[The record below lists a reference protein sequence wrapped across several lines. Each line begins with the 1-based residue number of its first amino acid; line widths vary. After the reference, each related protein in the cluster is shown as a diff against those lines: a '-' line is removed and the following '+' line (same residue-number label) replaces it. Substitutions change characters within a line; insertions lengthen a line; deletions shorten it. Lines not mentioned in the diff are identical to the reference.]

1 MIRRAAAVILVLIF
15 TPPLLQ
21 AQDAVLTVTAP
32 SAEIHKGP
40 SIVTPVIGHAARD
53 TVLPVTRNLGSWV
66 KVDWPAGPDGAGY
79 VHVTMGRLRTLE
91 ADASMATM
99 APRPIPR
106 SVSVPTSTEI
116 SEPAPIAPRTGTSA
130 ERIALSGPQG
140 VTPISHVFG
149 VGGLVGSTKSF
160 GATARAWRN
169 DHFGIQLRLTRDHI
183 RSDSAAGG
191 VTSMQF
197 EPGVVYSPFDHVS
210 DYVWIRPYLGSGVTF
225 SHQTLKSSA
234 PAGIEP
240 RSDNAAGFHIF
251 GGTELTFAS
260 VTRFGLSADLGY
272 RRLPA
277 LFPGFETDRLSM
289 SIAGHWYI
297 K

>member
-1 MIRRAAAVILVLIF
+1 MIRRAAAVILVLTF
-15 TPPLLQ
+15 TPALLH
-21 AQDAVLTVTAP
+21 AQDALLTVTAP

-40 SIVTPVIGHAARD
+40 SIATPVIGHAARD

-79 VHVTMGRLRTLE
+79 VHVTMGRLRPLE
-91 ADASMATM
+91 AGASMAIA
-99 APRPIPR
+99 APRAIATP
-106 SVSVPTSTEI
+106 VSAPTPTQT
-116 SEPAPIAPRTGTSA
+116 SEPVLIVPPTRTSA

-140 VTPISHVFG
+140 VTPISHTFG

-160 GATARAWRN
+160 GATARAWRK
-169 DHFGIQLRLTRDHI
+169 DHLGIQLRLTRDTMT
-183 RSDSAAGG
+183 SDSAAGEMTA
-191 VTSMQF
+191 VQF

-210 DYVWIRPYLGSGVTF
+210 DYVWIRPYVGSAVTF
-225 SHQTLKSSA
+225 SHQTLKTAA
-234 PAGIEP
+234 PAAIGP
-240 RSDNAAGFHIF
+240 LSDNAAGFHIF

-272 RRLPA
+272 RRLPTA
-277 LFPGFETDRLSM
+277 FPGFEPDRLSVSM
-289 SIAGHWYI
+289 AGHWYF